1 MVSQM
6 NLSPVKIEILET
18 MLLQDKPE
26 RAMQIATETGKKF
39 PSVMMHLLGL
49 IRLGYVYSPEKGL
62 YTINER
68 GKKILGIP
76 EIDKAAAKAILADTH
91 DKAFHFYAGIGQP
104 LNVYAHSLRD
114 FCDKIMKISVDSV
127 EFHFNHGDFESWF
140 TGLGDVELV
149 RKTAL
154 LKEKRLAGEDLRT
167 RLRQIVENRC
177 VVLTTQE

>member
-1 MVSQM
+1 
-6 NLSPVKIEILET
+6 

-26 RAMQIATETGKKF
+26 RAMQIAAETGKKF

-62 YTINER
+62 YAINER
-68 GKKILGIP
+68 GKKVLGIP
-76 EIDKAAAKAILADTH
+76 EIDKVAAKAILADTH
-91 DKAFHFYAGIGQP
+91 DNAFHFYAGIGEP
-104 LNVYAHSLRD
+104 LNVYASSLRD
-114 FCDKIMKISVDSV
+114 FCGKIMKITLASV

-140 TGLGDVELV
+140 TWLGDVELV

-154 LKEKRLAGEDLRT
+154 LKEKRFVGEELRT

-177 VVLTTQE
+177 VVLATQE

>member
-1 MVSQM
+1 M

-26 RAMQIATETGKKF
+26 RAKQIAAETGKKF

-62 YTINER
+62 YAINER

-104 LNVYAHSLRD
+104 LNVYANSLRD

-127 EFHFNHGDFESWF
+127 EFHFSHGDFESWF

-149 RKTAL
+149 RKTAF
-154 LKEKRLAGEDLRT
+154 LKEKRLAGEELRT

>member
-1 MVSQM
+1 M
-6 NLSPVKIEILET
+6 NLSPVKLEILET

-26 RAMQIATETGKKF
+26 RAMQIAAETGKKF

-62 YTINER
+62 YTINEQ
-68 GKKILGIP
+68 GKKVLGIP
-76 EIDKAAAKAILADTH
+76 EIDKVTAKSILADTH
-91 DKAFHFYAGIGQP
+91 DKAFHFYAGIGEP
-104 LNVYAHSLRD
+104 LKVYAHSLRD
-114 FCDKIMKISVDSV
+114 FCDKIMEISLDSM
-127 EFHFNHGDFESWF
+127 EFHFYHGDFESWF

-154 LKEKRLAGEDLRT
+154 LKEKRLAGEELRT